1 MSLSRARTAAIV
13 LLLLFGLVN
22 LTGPSSAQDLDE
34 DRPPIIVST
43 GSVIVQTAGTWTR
56 EGNRFKQKDARR
68 KSVRQFSART
78 GTCTV
83 EGRELTIMYGKN
95 VIKLNPKR
103 STGSDKDDAEV
114 EFPAGAKVA
123 ESGPGVLKITT
134 TDPLV
139 SVSGA
144 KGAKCAVVG
153 NITIRQ
159 VR

>member
-1 MSLSRARTAAIV
+1 MNLSRARTAAIV
-13 LLLLFGLVN
+13 LLLGVVT
-22 LTGPSSAQDLDE
+22 LTQPSSAQDLDE

-43 GSVIVQTAGTWTR
+43 GSVIVQTAGTWTK
-56 EGNRFKQKDARR
+56 EGNRFKQKDTRR
-68 KSVRQFSART
+68 KSVKQFSART

-95 VIKLNPKR
+95 VIKLSPKR

-114 EFPAGAKVA
+114 EFPAGAKVD

-144 KGAKCAVVG
+144 KDAKCAVVG

>member
-1 MSLSRARTAAIV
+1 MTLSRARTAAIV
-13 LLLLFGLVN
+13 LLLLFGVAKLSQ
-22 LTGPSSAQDLDE
+22 SSLAQDLDE

-43 GSVIVQTAGTWTR
+43 GSVIVQTTGTWTK
-56 EGNRFKQKDARR
+56 EGNRFKQKDLRR
-68 KSVRQFSART
+68 KSVKQFSART

-83 EGRELTIMYGKN
+83 EGRELTIMYGNN

-114 EFPAGAKVA
+114 EFPTGAKVEEA
-123 ESGPGVLKITT
+123 GAGVLRINT

-139 SVSGA
+139 SVTGA

-159 VR
+159 QR